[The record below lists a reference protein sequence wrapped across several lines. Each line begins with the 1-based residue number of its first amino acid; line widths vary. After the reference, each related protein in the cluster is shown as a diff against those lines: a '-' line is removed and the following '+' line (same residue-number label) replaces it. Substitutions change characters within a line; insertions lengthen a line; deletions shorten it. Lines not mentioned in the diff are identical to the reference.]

1 MSEETEKQHWGDTE
15 EDREQEDAEGLL
27 KSTRAGDQ
35 SSRLMF
41 EEHSLISEMIR
52 DENFLTNQINLLK
65 VENQQLKAALRQVEL
80 RLSTMEDERV
90 CRQVTL
96 SEKICSVHQLTAEKQ
111 QMSAELGVKQAQL
124 IQMKEEKDA
133 LTELMGR
140 KNEENLKLKTQLQ
153 AVQAEL
159 NQTRSTLRTLEG
171 SEGHGVKVAQGMQRQ
186 ITAKREQIDF
196 LQVQIH
202 LLEETVEKL
211 TLEKHQQALEAQRQ
225 EQELM
230 SEREIRKTLEVEV
243 KASHAQQQELKDK
256 TEKLE
261 AALYKIS
268 DSFAECQ
275 DFIQKQEQDIMR
287 LKLQHALDLKELQ
300 SQNLRNVSRSPV
312 GLHQSSLK
320 DLVELKVREPSMGL
334 KRFVKERH
342 DDEHGPHAGT
352 SFRRRSEEDGQYRP
366 EPSSFRSADHDKQN
380 RNSRLKEDY
389 NTLDLGVGRICCGRK
404 SPVYALL
411 TSDLPAEGNYRPDNE
426 H

>member
-111 QMSAELGVKQAQL
+111 QMSAELRVKQAQL

-133 LTELMGR
+133 LTELMGHE
-140 KNEENLKLKTQLQ
+140 NEENLKLKTQLQ

-171 SEGHGVKVAQGMQRQ
+171 SEGHVSGVKVAQGMQRQ

-261 AALYKIS
+261 AALY
-268 DSFAECQ
+268 
-275 DFIQKQEQDIMR
+275 
-287 LKLQHALDLKELQ
+287 KELQ

>member
-171 SEGHGVKVAQGMQRQ
+171 SEGHVSGVKVAQGMQRQ

-261 AALYKIS
+261 AALY
-268 DSFAECQ
+268 
-275 DFIQKQEQDIMR
+275 
-287 LKLQHALDLKELQ
+287 KELQ